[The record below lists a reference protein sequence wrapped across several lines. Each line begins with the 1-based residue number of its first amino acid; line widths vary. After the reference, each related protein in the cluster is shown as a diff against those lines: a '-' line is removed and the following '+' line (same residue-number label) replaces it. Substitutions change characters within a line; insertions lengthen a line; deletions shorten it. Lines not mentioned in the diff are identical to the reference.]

1 MVEAESMEESV
12 EDMTAAETAPNPKKA
27 TAFGV
32 RYCRAKGSTTCTA
45 QLSLDIHFIQFGLVD
60 LGGGVVCADWVS
72 KISLVALISGG
83 SAEVTCRGPVRVLR
97 DCSKQDR
104 RA

>member
-32 RYCRAKGSTTCTA
+32 RYCRANGSTTCTS
-45 QLSLDIHFIQFGLVD
+45 QLPLHIHFIQYG
-60 LGGGVVCADWVS
+60 
-72 KISLVALISGG
+72 
-83 SAEVTCRGPVRVLR
+83 
-97 DCSKQDR
+97 
-104 RA
+104 